1 LKYDELGQTIF
12 IRGDRRTVWRTL
24 KIHKKLEELEFNIF
38 GNFVSIDAAE
48 ACSSV
53 QIGCVGLLNMLR
65 TENMKEIG
73 PEVTLRQP
81 IDGFQVRAPRIQC
94 TDLRRHGSPQA
105 AG

>member
-53 QIGCVGLLNMLR
+53 QLG
-65 TENMKEIG
+65 
-73 PEVTLRQP
+73 
-81 IDGFQVRAPRIQC
+81 
-94 TDLRRHGSPQA
+94 
-105 AG
+105 